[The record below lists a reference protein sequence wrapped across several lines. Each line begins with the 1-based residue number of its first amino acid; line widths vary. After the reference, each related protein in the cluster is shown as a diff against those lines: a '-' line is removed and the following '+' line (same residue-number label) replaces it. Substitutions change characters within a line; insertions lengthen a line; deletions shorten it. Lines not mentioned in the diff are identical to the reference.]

1 MKKFFSVIAIIFF
14 IAAGLFAE
22 TKITEKQIENFV
34 EKGNYLKI
42 ITKDFQNSPLVIYYL
57 KQNIS
62 CIIIYPDSTKFII
75 QDLQGKNVEYLDL
88 DEYEVYFEKDNMILI
103 KLK

>member
-14 IAAGLFAE
+14 ITAGLFAE
-22 TKITEKQIENFV
+22 AKITEKQIENFV

-42 ITKDFQNSPLVIYYL
+42 ITKDFQNSPFVIYYL